1 MAQVARPACTGSRL
15 GAYLQGG
22 ARVIRCCGEKLG
34 AARGSRLR
42 RRPRR
47 GATAMRSAGQHART
61 DHCPLSRRGTPTAPR
76 EIR

>member
-1 MAQVARPACTGSRL
+1 MGTGGAPARTGPHL
-15 GAYLQGG
+15 GAHLHGG

-34 AARGSRLR
+34 AARGSRSG

-47 GATAMRSAGQHART
+47 GATAMRSAGQHAWT
-61 DHCPLSRRGTPTAPR
+61 DHCPLPGRRRPAALR